1 MKGIPNSQ
9 TFLIHLGQAILSIA
23 CFNHRNI
30 LRPLSKCSD
39 LRKDTSS
46 DITFNLCYIALNN
59 KQNRTVFGVTD
70 SKSGFHDCLRGRNK
84 PHIRYSSLN
93 SWIYLFFKSEQLEGV
108 LWYRVF
114 KMART
119 KCTYEF
125 FVIQVLLRSITLGS
139 ITSYMYQIYI
149 FAVIYLRFSLAEH
162 FGLEHLKRTKKW
174 QTVN

>member
-1 MKGIPNSQ
+1 MRDS
-9 TFLIHLGQAILSIA
+9 
-23 CFNHRNI
+23 
-30 LRPLSKCSD
+30 
-39 LRKDTSS
+39 RKDTSS

-70 SKSGFHDCLRGRNK
+70 SKSGFHDCLRGQNK

-149 FAVIYLRFSLAEH
+149 FAVENVSGWALWFGALEMNQKVTNCKLNAHWIMIHISL
-162 FGLEHLKRTKKW
+162 
-174 QTVN
+174 